1 MSLFNI
7 ILFFTAGQG
16 GFSLLGAVVGAM
28 IALYAIGR
36 YKKWPIGRLFDFF
49 ALAFSVALPVGLLCT
64 AVFLRDYALWLHL
77 GNVIFYFVS
86 MLWFLRFLYPRL
98 MSRVLREGTLS
109 IVFFLLFSFVSLINV
124 IFLQQQGKIVLLSHE
139 SIGFSLLLLLSIV
152 LIVKQASGGLI
163 NKKR

>member
-1 MSLFNI
+1 MQIIILIPAFLAFLYTLYKLVKDDYIFIRKNVSAESMFDTSFILAVVSIFTSRILYFLFNPIPHKNNI

-64 AVFLRDYALWLHL
+64 AVFLRDYALCLHL
-77 GNVIFYFVS
+77 GNVDGINNS
-86 MLWFLRFLYPRL
+86 IKAIDE
-98 MSRVLREGTLS
+98 VLG
-109 IVFFLLFSFVSLINV
+109 
-124 IFLQQQGKIVLLSHE
+124 Q
-139 SIGFSLLLLLSIV
+139 
-152 LIVKQASGGLI
+152 
-163 NKKR
+163 